1 MEIEMDSE
9 NESLKR
15 IGKPPPLMSQK
26 KSLTEK
32 VKKYQCLFGKS
43 QKNIQTKRRFSK
55 KISLSKTFALF
66 SCFDYYFF
74 EVLKTKITSCQ
85 TLCRPSRFQPS
96 KFCVTI
102 IATIT
107 WYEHQ

>member
-1 MEIEMDSE
+1 MEIEMNSE

-32 VKKYQCLFGKS
+32 VKKYPCLFGKS